1 MSINQALTQPPP
13 DINVNDLSR
22 DLSATVHKVKNIQQV
37 VNSFIDAI
45 VVRKIDETEK
55 ETQVIK
61 STIIKVHTI
70 RVELEKLG
78 TTYSKLK
85 LNNIHTIPLGNVGY
99 VSLDPSLEQNGF
111 YKQLIDC
118 YRWLSN
124 LDESANK
131 VLNYLESKGT
141 QSILF
146 NKKAQQSQT
155 LKDMIA
161 TLKPL
166 FPSLTFNDSLV
177 VPECC
182 LVITVGKAFIIN
194 ITFSGMVVSHILA
207 KSMLEIHTLKPWE
220 PSQHFVFQKLS
231 DVFSC
236 TVLHFMHM
244 EPIDLLKNLL
254 KYINA
259 YSNIFSRKCSICG
272 KYLNNESTATPMLPP
287 VGKDLD
293 KDNFYHLNCKY

>member
-1 MSINQALTQPPP
+1 MSTNLVLNQTAPEV
-13 DINVNDLSR
+13 NVEELSR
-22 DLSATVHKVKNIQQV
+22 DLSATVHKVKDIQQI

-61 STIIKVHTI
+61 STIIKVHSI

-118 YRWLSN
+118 YRWLTN
-124 LDESANK
+124 IDENANK
-131 VLNYLESKGT
+131 VLKYLESKGT
-141 QSILF
+141 KSVLF
-146 NKKAQQSQT
+146 DRKCPPPQT
-155 LKDMIA
+155 LKEMIG
-161 TLKPL
+161 TLKAS
-166 FPSLTFNDSLV
+166 FPSLSFNDSLV

-182 LVITVGKAFIIN
+182 LVITVKKAFIVN
-194 ITFSGMVVSHILA
+194 ITFSGMFVSHVLA

-220 PSQHFVFQKLS
+220 PTHHHVFQKLS
-231 DVFSC
+231 DVFSSA
-236 TVLHFMHM
+236 VIHLMHLK
-244 EPIDLLKNLL
+244 PIDLLLGLL
-254 KYINA
+254 KFINA
-259 YSNIFSRKCSICG
+259 YNNIFSEKCSICH

-287 VGKDLD
+287 LGKSLD
-293 KDNFYHLNCKY
+293 KDDFFHLTCK